1 MPCYKILSMSKLS
14 TDRRN
19 ISLGV
24 IIIIGLVIGFLIK
37 RVQVGLLIGLVLG
50 LLAVGLSTR
59 RK

>member
-1 MPCYKILSMSKLS
+1 MSKLS

-50 LLAVGLSTR
+50 LLAVGLSSR